1 MGSDEKP
8 NRVALVAAHPA
19 RLTDEFLSAQ
29 LGRPVTLTAIEPLT
43 DGHMAQVLRL
53 WFTAAGEGPNPVQTE
68 TVIYKGAALSKT
80 RDIAARF
87 KSLERE
93 AAFYRAL
100 APKLPIATPQC
111 WSAAPSTE
119 AEPWLL
125 LEDLAPKAALAPPL
139 TMDLAL
145 TLLANLHH
153 KTLGDALISISLLS
167 NINDLNGFIQ
177 SQDPIMIERLLSVT
191 LPENASLLPPMLS
204 GRATIQSD
212 LHYPGPVLCHGDFR
226 WDNLSAAESGCLFDW
241 GYYCMGPP
249 AYDLGYFLA
258 TSTQD
263 RNPTDANLITW
274 IDHYLD
280 AVNAAASDA
289 HPTLTRAGLIQD
301 VVCLLPIIAWT
312 PVMMLLTAAELPGT
326 KHTYWKAVLTHCET
340 LSVQLR
346 KL

>member
-1 MGSDEKP
+1 
-8 NRVALVAAHPA
+8 
-19 RLTDEFLSAQ
+19 
-29 LGRPVTLTAIEPLT
+29 
-43 DGHMAQVLRL
+43 
-53 WFTAAGEGPNPVQTE
+53 
-68 TVIYKGAALSKT
+68 
-80 RDIAARF
+80 
-87 KSLERE
+87 
-93 AAFYRAL
+93 
-100 APKLPIATPQC
+100 
-111 WSAAPSTE
+111 
-119 AEPWLL
+119 
-125 LEDLAPKAALAPPL
+125 
-139 TMDLAL
+139 
-145 TLLANLHH
+145 
-153 KTLGDALISISLLS
+153 LS

-177 SQDPIMIERLLSVT
+177 SQDPIMIEQLLATS
-191 LPENASLLPPMLS
+191 LPAGAFLLPPMLS
-204 GRATIQSD
+204 GHATIQSD

-226 WDNLSAAESGCLFDW
+226 WDNLSAAETGCLFDW
-241 GYYCMGPP
+241 GDYCMGPP